1 MSSKPKPKSHS
12 EEIELRGH
20 IIDSWVLPRVF
31 DGIMDLGGEFEVLE
45 IQVGKRKEETSH
57 ARLRVIAPSAAQLAE
72 IMTQVQD
79 LGAEIVGRKDVEAK
93 PAPRDGALPPDFYST
108 SNLPT
113 EVRIA
118 GRWIP
123 VDGTE
128 MDVAIIVDREAG
140 RAATRPMVHVKR
152 GDPVAVGYE
161 GIRVLPIPRAR
172 ESEVFSFMNS
182 AVSSEKPKKIV
193 IQEIAREM
201 RETHSRGGKILF
213 VAGPAIVHSGAGEHL
228 AQMIRDGH
236 VDVLFG
242 GNAVAAHDVEA
253 ALFGTSLGVNLE
265 SGLPTEGGHRNHMRA
280 INAVRSAGS
289 LAAAVEQGL
298 ISKGIVYEAVK
309 KGIPMILAGSIR
321 DDGPLPDV
329 ITDVLIA
336 QDRMRAALPG
346 VEMAV
351 MVCTMLH
358 SIATGNLLP
367 ASVKTVAVDI
377 NPAVVTKLADR
388 GSWQAVGL
396 VTDAELFLRELTT
409 SLAAGA

>member
-1 MSSKPKPKSHS
+1 MGAPGKVHT

-20 IIDSWVLPRVF
+20 IIDSWILPRVF
-31 DGIMDLGGEFEVLE
+31 DAVMDLGGEFEVLE
-45 IQVGKRKEETSH
+45 IQVGKRKDETSH
-57 ARLRVIAPSAAQLAE
+57 ARIRIAAPSAAQLSE
-72 IMTQVQD
+72 IVTQLQE
-79 LGAEIVGRKDVEAK
+79 LGAEVVGKADVETK

-113 EVRIA
+113 EVRIG
-118 GRWIP
+118 GRW
-123 VDGTE
+123 VAVEGTE
-128 MDVAIIVDREAG
+128 MDVAILVDGA
-140 RAATRPMVHVKR
+140 RARASTRPMVHVKQ
-152 GDPVAVGYE
+152 GDPIAVGYG

-172 ESEVFSFMNS
+172 GSEVFSFMNS
-182 AVSSEKPKKIV
+182 AVSSEKPKKLV

-201 RETHSRGGKILF
+201 RDIRGRGGKILL
-213 VAGPAIVHSGAGEHL
+213 VAGPAIVHSGAGPYL
-228 AQMIRDGH
+228 ARMIRDGH

-242 GNAVAAHDVEA
+242 GNAIAAHDVES
-253 ALFGTSLGVNLE
+253 ALYGTSLGVSLE
-265 SGLPTEGGHRNHMRA
+265 SGLPAEGGHRNHMKA
-280 INAVRSAGS
+280 INAVRTAGS

-298 ISKGIVYEAVK
+298 IRKGIVYEAVK

-329 ITDVLIA
+329 ITDVLAA

-346 VEMAV
+346 VEMAIL
-351 MVCTMLH
+351 VCTMLH
-358 SIATGNLLP
+358 SIATGNILP

-396 VTDAELFLRELTT
+396 VTDAELFLRELGSALEGT
-409 SLAAGA
+409 SG